1 MKALNPHFESE
12 LNQPCEKL
20 YEYRSQLI
28 NPSAQTSVVIQGRA
42 EFIERFI
49 PQRELHQLFGGCI
62 RSRDWDAGQEY
73 LGVWGSRE
81 ASRFRRILR
90 ERGASFTVERSEEPP
105 FRPKVLSTTKPTN
118 ESPGNASPETRVIK
132 P

>member
-12 LNQPCEKL
+12 VNQPCDKL
-20 YEYRSQLI
+20 YEYRLQRTQR
-28 NPSAQTSVVIQGRA
+28 SAQTSVVIQGRA

-49 PQRELHQLFGGCI
+49 PQRELQQLFGGFI
-62 RSRDWDAGQEY
+62 RSRDWDAGHEY

-90 ERGASFTVERSEEPP
+90 ERGASFTIECSEEPP
-105 FRPKVLSTTKPTN
+105 FRPKVLSTTKAN
-118 ESPGNASPETRVIK
+118 K
-132 P
+132 